1 MDTAK
6 LKSAAKTGLGWWAK
20 TQGYRGHLFTAFI
33 FDLLSIIPY
42 VGMIFTFLGYA
53 TLWLWFEIDG
63 VNPSIVSGRKK
74 IKKAASFFGEW
85 LLGLT
90 GLGIYP
96 GITMWAYYAV
106 SEEADEQATEKADQ
120 ERENTKEAQN
130 KLAKQRQPMTNKA
143 QRENRR
149 PKRRRKTSV
158 YQ

>member
-96 GITMWAYYAV
+96 GITMWAYYAI
-106 SEEADEQATEKADQ
+106 SEHTDSINQEKLSLVTHSQSKASDEVGKS
-120 ERENTKEAQN
+120 
-130 KLAKQRQPMTNKA
+130 QRV
-143 QRENRR
+143 
-149 PKRRRKTSV
+149 KTSA
-158 YQ
+158 Y

>member
-106 SEEADEQATEKADQ
+106 SEEADEQV
-120 ERENTKEAQN
+120 ENKSETLKKSAHKPRDQN
-130 KLAKQRQPMTNKA
+130 KEDDQSS
-143 QRENRR
+143 RR
-149 PKRRRKTSV
+149 VRTSA